1 MMSLLK
7 AALLFLGLVAAVA
20 LVAGGVVALTRDG
33 AAPSGT
39 LEDAQAEGTTRGIPP
54 IDAAA
59 PAEVETATFALG

>member
-7 AALLFLGLVAAVA
+7 SALPFLGLVAAAA
-20 LVAGGVVALTRDG
+20 LVAGGVVALTRGG

-39 LEDAQAEGTTRGIPP
+39 LDEAQAAGMARGIPP